1 MKTMDENKTIRILL
15 ADDHALFRQ
24 GLKKI
29 LDMEEDLAVC
39 GEAQNGEEVVDKVK
53 LLKPNIILMD
63 INMPLLNGVEAT
75 KYVKE
80 VSPETKVIALT
91 IHEDEE
97 YLFEIVKEGAAG
109 FLLKDVETPTLV
121 QAIQEVNKGNSFI
134 HPTITHKL
142 LGEFNR
148 LAQNSPRN
156 IKSDEAVQS
165 ELTGREK
172 EILELMAQGYTN
184 KEISKEL
191 YISEKT
197 VKNHV
202 SNILRKMDVTDRTQ
216 AVITALKCG
225 VVQI

>member
-1 MKTMDENKTIRILL
+1 MENHKTKTIRILL

-29 LDMEEDLAVC
+29 LELEKDMAIC
-39 GEAQNGEEVVDKVK
+39 GEAQNGEEVIDKVK
-53 LLKPNIILMD
+53 LLNPDVVLMD

-75 KYVKE
+75 SNILADCPDVKI
-80 VSPETKVIALT
+80 IALT

-97 YLFEIVKEGAAG
+97 YLFEIIKEGAAG
-109 FLLKDVETPTLV
+109 FLLKDVETSTLS
-121 QAIQEVNKGNSFI
+121 QAIREVSQGNCFI

-148 LAQNSPRN
+148 LARNSAK
-156 IKSDEAVQS
+156 ILTSEKADECD
-165 ELTGREK
+165 LTVREK

-184 KEISKEL
+184 KEISNTL

-202 SNILRKMDVTDRTQ
+202 SNILRKLEVSDRTQ
-216 AVITALKCG
+216 AVITSLKRG
-225 VVQI
+225 IVQI